1 MTDDALDNLLHED
14 RRFPPP
20 ADLAANANVTAE
32 TYAEAEADFEGFW
45 AKQAKRLSWQIEP
58 TQVLDWSN
66 PPFAKWY
73 ADGTLNAA
81 YNCLDRHVEAGNGDR
96 VAFYFEG
103 EPGDTQVI
111 TYAELT
117 RQVKRH
123 RDKRR
128 GRRKVGTESIRTS
141 PPGDDLGG
149 GAAAAL

>member
-1 MTDDALDNLLHED
+1 M
-14 RRFPPP
+14 RR
-20 ADLAANANVTAE
+20 LRQTSRVS
-32 TYAEAEADFEGFW
+32 G
-45 AKQAKRLSWQIEP
+45 LSRP
-58 TQVLDWSN
+58 NGSAGN

-117 RQVKRH
+117 RQVKQASNALLELGVKTGDRVAIQA
-123 RDKRR
+123 RR
-128 GRRKVGTESIRTS
+128 S
-141 PPGDDLGG
+141 PDGG
-149 GAAAAL
+149 QLAIGWRSTCR